1 MHFSALV
8 SGVCVLGGLVL
19 SQLVSTCLNCISLC
33 RLPMGDVTLSGK
45 RGEVEVRGRRVRGGE
60 EETHVVVRYNG
71 LKNIFFLKKK
81 NLVLIDLLH

>member
-1 MHFSALV
+1 
-8 SGVCVLGGLVL
+8 
-19 SQLVSTCLNCISLC
+19 
-33 RLPMGDVTLSGK
+33 MGDVTLSGK